1 MKHMLTNVRYR
12 IRTLTSMWIAPYT
25 KYMTG
30 AEPMLKY
37 APKARKRPVPIAK
50 RDAKPV
56 DIRDTYRDT
65 MKRFPKTMA
74 LLAE

>member
-1 MKHMLTNVRYR
+1 
-12 IRTLTSMWIAPYT
+12 
-25 KYMTG
+25 
-30 AEPMLKY
+30 MLKF
-37 APKARKRPVPIAK
+37 APKARKRPVPVMKAAAK
-50 RDAKPV
+50 RV